1 MAIRRFL
8 GVTEA
13 EMDGISQLPEN
24 AAWMWCH
31 YSKESGKICGLPP
44 FLLAGSMVVLTDEV
58 AFLGADHS
66 TLCGQ
71 LWGAVRALS
80 CRYVLLD
87 FQKPVCEEMVCF
99 AEKLAAS
106 LPCPVILPAALG
118 DRLDGPVFLPPVP
131 LDVSLPN
138 YLAPWAGREVWLEL
152 ALDGLEIR
160 LTDSGARS
168 SYLPHPLPFS
178 ASHRD
183 DRLHCHYKIE
193 TAPDQVLFTLRRTQE
208 DVEELVTEAEGL
220 GVTGCVGLWQELG
233 R

>member
-1 MAIRRFL
+1 MAIQRFL
-8 GVTEA
+8 GVMEA
-13 EMDGISQLPEN
+13 EMDGISPMPEN
-24 AAWMWCH
+24 VAWMGCH

-44 FLLAGSMVVLTDEV
+44 VLLAGSMVVLTDEV
-58 AFLGADHS
+58 AFLEADHG

-71 LWGAVRALS
+71 LWGAVGALS

-87 FQKPVCEEMVCF
+87 FQKPVCEEAVCF

-118 DRLDGPVFLPPVP
+118 GRLDGPVFLPPVP

-160 LTDSGARS
+160 LTNSGARS

-183 DRLHCHYKIE
+183 ERLHCHYNIE
-193 TAPDQVLFTLRRTQE
+193 TAPDAVCFNLRRARE
-208 DVEELVTEAEGL
+208 DVEALVTEAEGL
-220 GVTGCVGLWQELG
+220 GVTGCVGLWQEFG
-233 R
+233 